1 MVDGT
6 VTEYFASALTSADVE
21 KFGHPIG
28 CADGQQVWEALAIL
42 VAVDLWTKH
51 WQQKRII
58 LKIKGDNVAALYMVI
73 KMRPALGSGMA
84 IVARELALRLVDLS
98 FPPDAEHVPGI
109 AHILADK
116 LSRVYSPT
124 GTGVLTDDLH
134 PALPQAMVATAPPR
148 VASYY
153 RL

>member
-1 MVDGT
+1 
-6 VTEYFASALTSADVE
+6 
-21 KFGHPIG
+21 
-28 CADGQQVWEALAIL
+28 
-42 VAVDLWTKH
+42 
-51 WQQKRII
+51 
-58 LKIKGDNVAALYMVI
+58 MVI
-73 KMRPALGSGMA
+73 KMRPAQGSGMA

-124 GTGVLTDDLH
+124 GTGVLTDNLH
-134 PALPQAMVATAPPR
+134 PALCQAAEAVAPHRDATC
-148 VASYY
+148 Y